1 MIKCTKINLLLKLLK
16 ELKMELSAVFDVDG
30 TIAET
35 ENYHRKAF
43 NDAFKE
49 FNLDWFWDEAIYRQL
64 INVGG
69 KKELCITLKGRGLK
83 C

>member
-1 MIKCTKINLLLKLLK
+1 
-16 ELKMELSAVFDVDG
+16 MELSAVFFDVDG
-30 TIAET
+30 TVAET

-49 FNLDWFWDEAIYRQL
+49 FNLDWFWDEPIYKEL

-69 KKELCITLKGRGLK
+69 EKRESCITSREHGLK

>member
-1 MIKCTKINLLLKLLK
+1 
-16 ELKMELSAVFDVDG
+16 MELSAVLFDVDG

-35 ENYHRKAF
+35 EEFHRKSF
-43 NDAFKE
+43 NEAFKE
-49 FNLDWFWDEAIYRQL
+49 FNLDWFWDEAIYTEL

-69 KKELCITLKGRGLK
+69 VKKGLCIILKEHGLK